1 MEGLMDEIV
10 RFTHYDLAT
19 KDGIITKINY
29 TSETTATA
37 DLLIQNISSQFVGF
51 AIEPALIQFNIK
63 STLAQ
68 LGLNGYYSKLELDKK
83 NLCAEVTVELKAIGP
98 IATALLKLLEVGAFI
113 GKLFAADDRR
123 KVRDPDYISRMFG
136 RSDLW

>member
-63 STLAQ
+63 ST
-68 LGLNGYYSKLELDKK
+68 
-83 NLCAEVTVELKAIGP
+83 
-98 IATALLKLLEVGAFI
+98 
-113 GKLFAADDRR
+113 
-123 KVRDPDYISRMFG
+123 
-136 RSDLW
+136 